1 MDKIS
6 ELGHLAIDEDN
17 SDEAEVIA
25 VHPSP
30 SVFRKASLVAKRGK
44 APLARSVDPAESWP
58 MESWT
63 LDVNLQ
69 DEAQDIPLQFRSQIL
84 LIDQAGGVSE
94 AYLSMTLLNQSNGWV
109 RKIEKAIPL
118 SEIDRGKR
126 RFRVSTTDLEMIGEG
141 RRLSLNAHLPDVD
154 IEIAGIARSP
164 ILMDNGKGEVQFL
177 GVPHFKFSVPAINV
191 NASICLMGKRHDAS
205 GLMLFD
211 RQWGDIPPALQ
222 KGEALETQQS
232 IRLYPRLDNGIS
244 LSAAQSWDFELD
256 EVQQSCTMLLPD
268 GTHIVSDI
276 EPLQL
281 SGYLSSPKAG
291 KSYPRHIVLKDRDQD
306 ICLQISLPCR
316 QSEMV
321 CQVGSI
327 TQFGGKII
335 ISGILKGEE
344 VQGEGYAELVGRWE

>member
-1 MDKIS
+1 MDEIAYQAPLSTGDCTPIEKDV
-6 ELGHLAIDEDN
+6 ID
-17 SDEAEVIA
+17 IR
-25 VHPSP
+25 PSSP
-30 SVFRKASLVAKRGK
+30 FRKASLAAKQGQT
-44 APLARSVDPAESWP
+44 DPARP
-58 MESWT
+58 DHAMESWIV
-63 LDVNLQ
+63 DVNLL
-69 DEAQDIPLQFRSQIL
+69 DECDGSSFQFRSQIMV
-84 LIDQAGGVSE
+84 IDPADGKGE
-94 AYLSMTLLNQSNGWV
+94 AHLSMTLLNQGNGWV

-118 SEIDRGKR
+118 SEIDRGRR
-126 RFRVSTTDLEMIGEG
+126 RFRVSTKDLEMIGEG
-141 RRLSLNAHLPDVD
+141 KCLSLRAHLPDVD
-154 IEIAGIARSP
+154 IEMAGIARSP

-177 GVPHFKFSVPAINV
+177 GVQQFKFSVPAINV
-191 NASICLMGKRHDAS
+191 NASICLMGQRREVS

-211 RQWGDIPPALQ
+211 RQWGDVPPALQ
-222 KGEALETQQS
+222 AKEGLDNLQS
-232 IRLYPRLDNGIS
+232 IRLYPRLDNGIN
-244 LSAAQSWDFELD
+244 LSAAQSWNFETD

-291 KSYPRHIVLKDRDQD
+291 KSYPRHIVLKDREQD

-316 QSEMV
+316 QSEMI

-344 VQGEGYAELVGRWE
+344 VQGEGYAELVGRWD